1 MMKLSIRSSS
11 RSGFTLIELITV
23 VSIIALLFSLVVG
36 GFTYADRY
44 SKRQKTEVSIKAIRS
59 ALENYSQEFG
69 GYPDA
74 KDPTATIQI
83 TNKSYVV
90 GGAACL
96 YQAMSGDGTDAINGV
111 RSLGIPNSDGELDV
125 NESKNVMLKDMPK
138 ELWTKSGQ
146 IYFMID
152 GFGHPIRYVKA
163 APVAAQGGSGG
174 AAQPRTINLSTY
186 DIWALNEDT
195 ENASRDSV
203 EVTQS
208 AVLNTAS
215 QVWTKNW

>member
-1 MMKLSIRSSS
+1 MKVSIRQTS

-36 GFTYADRY
+36 GFSYADRY
-44 SKRQKTEVSIKAIRS
+44 SKRQKTEVTIKAVRS

-74 KDPTATIQI
+74 KNPSATIQI

-111 RSLGIPNSDGELDV
+111 KSAGIPNSDGELDL

-163 APVAAQGGSGG
+163 APIAQGTAGSS
-174 AAQPRTINLSTY
+174 AQPRTINLSTY

-195 ENASRDSV
+195 ENAARDSV
-203 EVTQS
+203 EISQS

>member
-1 MMKLSIRSSS
+1 MKVSIRKTSQ
-11 RSGFTLIELITV
+11 SGFTLIELITV

-36 GFTYADRY
+36 GFSYADRY
-44 SKRQKTEVSIKAIRS
+44 SKRQKTEVTIKAVRS

-74 KDPTATIQI
+74 KNPSATIQI

-111 RSLGIPNSDGELDV
+111 NSLGVPNSDGELDL

-138 ELWTKSGQ
+138 ELWTKNGQ
-146 IYFMID
+146 VYFMVD

-163 APVAAQGGSGG
+163 SPVAMQGASAGS
-174 AAQPRTINLSTY
+174 AQPRTINLSTY

-195 ENASRDSV
+195 ENAARDSI
-203 EVTQS
+203 EISQS

>member
-1 MMKLSIRSSS
+1 MKLSIHQSA

-36 GFTYADRY
+36 GFSYADRY
-44 SKRQKTEVSIKAIRS
+44 SKRQKTEVTIKAVRS

-69 GYPDA
+69 GYPDV
-74 KDPTATIQI
+74 KNPSTTVQI
-83 TNKSYVV
+83 TNKSYIV

-111 RSLGIPNSDGELDV
+111 KSQGVPNSDGELDL
-125 NESKNVMLKDMPK
+125 NEAKNVMLKDMPK

-163 APVAAQGGSGG
+163 APVAAPGSTS
-174 AAQPRTINLSTY
+174 ASAQPRTINLSTY
-186 DIWALNEDT
+186 DIWALNEDND
-195 ENASRDSV
+195 NATRDSV
-203 EVTQS
+203 EVSQS

>member
-1 MMKLSIRSSS
+1 MKPSIRQTS

-36 GFTYADRY
+36 GFSYADRY
-44 SKRQKTEVSIKAIRS
+44 SKRQKTEVTIKAVRS

-74 KDPTATIQI
+74 KNPSATIQI

-111 RSLGIPNSDGELDV
+111 NSAGIPNSDGELDL

-146 IYFMID
+146 MYFMID

-163 APVAAQGGSGG
+163 VPIAPGAAAGS
-174 AAQPRTINLSTY
+174 AQPRTINLSTY

-195 ENASRDSV
+195 ENAARDSV
-203 EVTQS
+203 ETSQS